1 MPYIIN
7 KEDLMGLRTELEN
20 SVAELQTIWDDKQYK
35 YFCEKYADQLLY
47 DLRNMEDNL
56 DEYIYRIYNLQMKIE
71 SL

>member
-20 SVAELQTIWDDKQYK
+20 SVAELQTIWNDKQYK
-35 YFCEKYADQLLY
+35 YFCEKYADQLVY